1 MEEDIILKIL
11 ILGDS
16 AVGKTC
22 LLLKYIDGFFPEEY
36 ISTIGVDYKNKKIQI
51 NDMDIH
57 LQIWDTCG
65 QERYR
70 SLSKSFIKGANG
82 VLFVYDIT
90 SKDSFKN
97 IKNWIL
103 ETNNE
108 NEDYKILIAGN
119 KADLNDMREVTEE
132 NVKSYLTGKNQDIPT
147 IEVSAKDGTNV
158 DEAFTTLA
166 KLIIGNKT
174 KEEVINTFKR
184 KDNKNKKK
192 NRDNKNCMNC

>member
-192 NRDNKNCMNC
+192 NQDNKNCMNC

>member
-119 KADLNDMREVTEE
+119 KADLSDMREVTEE